1 LQCIY
6 LLPVDGTCACSEKHD
21 AVRSQVKNAS
31 GFWPPSLSDAI
42 ETIAAS
48 YIDTDSSSKVRLL
61 NLAPGTVQA
70 GMTLGGKEIASKVA
84 FGLGS
89 DWVKVSN
96 ASAAFGFVDD
106 LSKKTLA
113 TKTVTPATAPIG
125 NTNVMLGLQSV
136 TGSYGIQVVP
146 LVDAP
151 EGGTCHP

>member
-1 LQCIY
+1 
-6 LLPVDGTCACSEKHD
+6 
-21 AVRSQVKNAS
+21 
-31 GFWPPSLSDAI
+31 
-42 ETIAAS
+42 
-48 YIDTDSSSKVRLL
+48 
-61 NLAPGTVQA
+61 
-70 GMTLGGKEIASKVA
+70 VA

>member
-1 LQCIY
+1 MNTEPKRALAQSYATQSRRLQHVANRLRVMMKMDRCR
-6 LLPVDGTCACSEKHD
+6 PQVMSRASRKTASQHSPCHQPQSWKH
-21 AVRSQVKNAS
+21 
-31 GFWPPSLSDAI
+31 L
-42 ETIAAS
+42 
-48 YIDTDSSSKVRLL
+48 
-61 NLAPGTVQA
+61 
-70 GMTLGGKEIASKVA
+70 
-84 FGLGS
+84 
-89 DWVKVSN
+89 
-96 ASAAFGFVDD
+96 DD

>member
-1 LQCIY
+1 
-6 LLPVDGTCACSEKHD
+6 
-21 AVRSQVKNAS
+21 VRSQVKNAS

-96 ASAAFGFVDD
+96 ASAAFGMA
-106 LSKKTLA
+106 SST
-113 TKTVTPATAPIG
+113 T
-125 NTNVMLGLQSV
+125 
-136 TGSYGIQVVP
+136 
-146 LVDAP
+146 
-151 EGGTCHP
+151 